1 MALCVDVEP
10 MEAVRYR
17 WMQEDSVGVG
27 PVPGRGE
34 GYRVDGTGSHLE
46 QGGGE
51 GRASGR

>member
-1 MALCVDVEP
+1 MNGGGFVCGCGTDGSSE
-10 MEAVRYR
+10 E
-17 WMQEDSVGVG
+17 QEDSVGVG